1 MKVLLIGGRSG
12 EAVVSAMRQKF
23 SDGSVEFAS
32 IEYIEDLQVYLNTGG
47 FADRLL
53 VMEQG
58 LNRDGERELG
68 DLYQLIQE
76 LTGILCSRL
85 SNADIIFVSQDEEVS
100 DFILSLTFMLGDRVG
115 VLYYNT
121 TEKFKVSFFRE
132 LSLVQLNSLKSNLV
146 LGKFVYEGKGSEFH
160 AVEQVNVSN
169 NFTDVE
175 KVDDF
180 DSESEFNEDFTA
192 EDTGTDWGDT
202 DTDTDWGDTED
213 LNSLFGETEETA
225 EKEETDSNTV
235 IESVD
240 SELVS
245 DNELPELPELPTEDF
260 GLESSSIDV
269 DFTTVEEQSENEVKF
284 EEPDEFDSFAEDSFD
299 NELVSGISDDFIE
312 DVENADN
319 SLTLEESNK
328 DNLEEVE
335 KESTEVPEE
344 VEVDSLSSDLFEEP
358 DTFTEENDTFTEE
371 QDTFTEENDTFTEEQ
386 DTFTAESDVSDLF
399 ETDNSH
405 VETVSDGEQE
415 KIEEAVKVE
424 VKSEKPVKEK
434 HKFGLFGRGK
444 ERKKEVSRE
453 NLEVELR
460 EMLDSYNRRGHVMT
474 VSGSS
479 DSGKTTI
486 AGNTAN
492 LIANMGYTVAL
503 VDFDLHKRGQ
513 VFLNSSAYESV
524 VHDDN
529 YEDVLLR
536 VINSKGTD
544 VSAQASI
551 VKEGLSLFG
560 LSVNE
565 DTPDLQKI
573 IKDRES
579 ISNFVYNL
587 KALYNFV
594 IIDCPMQYMNTDLGE
609 LAIISDTVAITS
621 NVSNKSMLEFIMEI
635 TNINDHRVG
644 RDIVGRGRVVLNRC
658 DSTSG
663 ALLGYRY
670 NNYPDIF
677 AILDR
682 FVYDSTGYSTDGMF
696 SGMLHSTTIPTING
710 LDSLILGKKYFS
722 ETPSGKEL
730 YVNLLHSL
738 LKKEER

>member
-58 LNRDGERELG
+58 LNRDGERELV

-85 SNADIIFVSQDEEVS
+85 SNADIIFVSQDEDVS

-180 DSESEFNEDFTA
+180 DSENEFNEDFTA

-202 DTDTDWGDTED
+202 DTDTDTDTDWGDTSD

-245 DNELPELPELPTEDF
+245 DNELLGELPELPTEDF
-260 GLESSSIDV
+260 GLESSSIDA
-269 DFTTVEEQSENEVKF
+269 DFTAVEEQSENEVQF
-284 EEPDEFDSFAEDSFD
+284 EEPDEFDSFAGDSFD
-299 NELVSGISDDFIE
+299 NELVSGSSDDFI
-312 DVENADN
+312 DDIENADN
-319 SLTLEESNK
+319 FLT
-328 DNLEEVE
+328 LEEVE

-344 VEVDSLSSDLFEEP
+344 AEVDSLSSDLFEEP
-358 DTFTEENDTFTEE
+358 DSFTEESDSFTDEKDTFT
-371 QDTFTEENDTFTEEQ
+371 Q
-386 DTFTAESDVSDLF
+386 ESDVSDLF

-415 KIEEAVKVE
+415 RIEEAVKVE
-424 VKSEKPVKEK
+424 VKSEKPTKEK
-434 HKFGLFGRGK
+434 HKFGLFGRGN

-524 VHDDN
+524 IHDDN

-536 VINSKGTD
+536 VISSKGTD

-565 DTPDLQKI
+565 DTPDLQRI

-609 LAIISDTVAITS
+609 LAIISDTVAVTS

>member
-180 DSESEFNEDFTA
+180 DSENEFNEDFTA

-202 DTDTDWGDTED
+202 VTDIDWGDTSD
-213 LNSLFGETEETA
+213 LNSLFGETAETA
-225 EKEETDSNTV
+225 EKEETDSVTV

-269 DFTTVEEQSENEVKF
+269 DFTTVKEQSENEVKF
-284 EEPDEFDSFAEDSFD
+284 EEPDEFDSFTGDSFD
-299 NELVSGISDDFIE
+299 NELVADSSDDFAE

-358 DTFTEENDTFTEE
+358 DSFTEGSDSFTEENDTFK
-371 QDTFTEENDTFTEEQ
+371 Q
-386 DTFTAESDVSDLF
+386 ESDVSDLF

-424 VKSEKPVKEK
+424 VKSEKPTKEK

-453 NLEVELR
+453 RLEVELR

-513 VFLNSSAYESV
+513 AFLNSSAYESV
-524 VHDDN
+524 IHDDN

-573 IKDRES
+573 IKNRES

>member
-23 SDGSVEFAS
+23 SDGSVEFSS
-32 IEYIEDLQVYLNTGG
+32 IEYIEDLQAYLNTGG

-58 LNRDGERELG
+58 LNRDGERDIG
-68 DLYQLIQE
+68 DLYQFIQE
-76 LTGILCSRL
+76 LTGIMCSRL

-115 VLYYNT
+115 ILYYNT

-146 LGKFVYEGKGSEFH
+146 LGRFVYDGKDSEFQS
-160 AVEQVNVSN
+160 VEQVNVSN
-169 NFTDVE
+169 NFTNVE
-175 KVDDF
+175 RVDDF
-180 DSESEFNEDFTA
+180 DSESEFNEDFMV
-192 EDTGTDWGDT
+192 EDTDADWDESDT
-202 DTDTDWGDTED
+202 SDTDWGTTSD
-213 LNSLFGETEETA
+213 LDSLFGETEE
-225 EKEETDSNTV
+225 KEEEITDLDLNNITDSNL
-235 IESVD
+235 SHG
-240 SELVS
+240 
-245 DNELPELPELPTEDF
+245 N
-260 GLESSSIDV
+260 
-269 DFTTVEEQSENEVKF
+269 EQSSDGFDSDSSNIDTEYNGSDKHEESATDF
-284 EEPDEFDSFAEDSFD
+284 EEPDEFDSFTEDTYD
-299 NELVSGISDDFIE
+299 NELVSDTTGNFTENEEKLDDFDTVEE
-312 DVENADN
+312 D
-319 SLTLEESNK
+319 TEESK
-328 DNLEEVE
+328 EESE
-335 KESTEVPEE
+335 ESTFISSESEK
-344 VEVDSLSSDLFEEP
+344 DSLASDLFEGTDTFTEEP
-358 DTFTEENDTFTEE
+358 DTFTEEPDTFTEE
-371 QDTFTEENDTFTEEQ
+371 P
-386 DTFTAESDVSDLF
+386 DVSDLF
-399 ETDNSH
+399 ETESNNLEA
-405 VETVSDGEQE
+405 VEEHEQE
-415 KIEEAVKVE
+415 KIEESVKVE
-424 VKSEKPVKEK
+424 IKLEKPVKEK

-444 ERKKEVSRE
+444 ERKQEVSSKS
-453 NLEVELR
+453 LEVELR

-474 VSGSS
+474 ISGSS

-486 AGNTAN
+486 AGNIAN

-524 VHDDN
+524 IHDDG

-560 LSVNE
+560 LSVTE

-594 IIDCPMQYMNTDLGE
+594 ILDCPMQYMNTDLGE
-609 LAIISDTVAITS
+609 LAIISDTLAITS
-621 NVSNKSMLEFIMEI
+621 NVSNKSMLEFVMEI

-658 DSTSG
+658 DSESG

-670 NNYPDIF
+670 NNYLDIF

-696 SGMLHSTTIPTING
+696 SGMLHLTTIPTING

-722 ETPSGKEL
+722 DTASGKEL
-730 YVNLLHSL
+730 YISLLHSL
-738 LKKEER
+738 LKKEERLH

>member
-146 LGKFVYEGKGSEFH
+146 LGKFVYEGKGSEYH

-192 EDTGTDWGDT
+192 DDTGTDWGDT
-202 DTDTDWGDTED
+202 DTDTNCGDTED
-213 LNSLFGETEETA
+213 LNSLFGETEE
-225 EKEETDSNTV
+225 KEETDSNTI

-240 SELVS
+240 SELVN
-245 DNELPELPELPTEDF
+245 DNELLGELPELPTEDF
-260 GLESSSIDV
+260 GLDSSSIDV

-299 NELVSGISDDFIE
+299 NELVSCSSDDFIE

-319 SLTLEESNK
+319 SLTLEESNNEK
-328 DNLEEVE
+328 ENLEEVE

-344 VEVDSLSSDLFEEP
+344 VETDSLSSDLFEEP
-358 DTFTEENDTFTEE
+358 DSLSSDLVEEADSFTEESDSFTEEKDTFT
-371 QDTFTEENDTFTEEQ
+371 Q
-386 DTFTAESDVSDLF
+386 ESDVSDLF

-444 ERKKEVSRE
+444 ERKKGVSRE

-524 VHDDN
+524 IHDDN

-609 LAIISDTVAITS
+609 LAIISDTVAVTS

>member
-23 SDGSVEFAS
+23 SDGSVEFSS
-32 IEYIEDLQVYLNTGG
+32 IEYIEDLQAYLNTGG

-58 LNRDGERELG
+58 LNRDGERDIG
-68 DLYQLIQE
+68 DLYQFIQE
-76 LTGILCSRL
+76 LTGIMCSRL

-115 VLYYNT
+115 ILYYNT

-146 LGKFVYEGKGSEFH
+146 LGRFVYDGKDSEFQS
-160 AVEQVNVSN
+160 VEQVNVSN
-169 NFTDVE
+169 NFTNVE
-175 KVDDF
+175 RVDDF
-180 DSESEFNEDFTA
+180 DSESEFNEDFMV
-192 EDTGTDWGDT
+192 EDTDADWDESDT
-202 DTDTDWGDTED
+202 SDTDWGTTSD
-213 LNSLFGETEETA
+213 LDSLFGETEE
-225 EKEETDSNTV
+225 KEEEITDLDLNNITDSNL
-235 IESVD
+235 SHG
-240 SELVS
+240 
-245 DNELPELPELPTEDF
+245 N
-260 GLESSSIDV
+260 
-269 DFTTVEEQSENEVKF
+269 EQSSDGFDSDSSNIDTEYNGSDKHEESATDF
-284 EEPDEFDSFAEDSFD
+284 EEPDEFDSFTEDTYD
-299 NELVSGISDDFIE
+299 NELVSDTTGNFTENEEKLDDFDTVEE
-312 DVENADN
+312 D
-319 SLTLEESNK
+319 TEESK
-328 DNLEEVE
+328 EESE
-335 KESTEVPEE
+335 ESTFISSESEK
-344 VEVDSLSSDLFEEP
+344 DSLASDLFEGTDTFTEEP
-358 DTFTEENDTFTEE
+358 DTFTEEP
-371 QDTFTEENDTFTEEQ
+371 
-386 DTFTAESDVSDLF
+386 DVSDLF
-399 ETDNSH
+399 ETESNNLEA
-405 VETVSDGEQE
+405 VEEHEQE
-415 KIEEAVKVE
+415 KIEESVKVE
-424 VKSEKPVKEK
+424 IKLEKPVKEK

-444 ERKKEVSRE
+444 ERKQEVSSKS
-453 NLEVELR
+453 LEVELR

-474 VSGSS
+474 ISGSS

-486 AGNTAN
+486 AGNIAN

-524 VHDDN
+524 IHDDG

-560 LSVNE
+560 LSVTE

-594 IIDCPMQYMNTDLGE
+594 ILDCPMQYMNTDLGE
-609 LAIISDTVAITS
+609 LAIISDTLAITS
-621 NVSNKSMLEFIMEI
+621 NVSNKSMLEFVMEI

-658 DSTSG
+658 DSESG

-670 NNYPDIF
+670 NNYLDIF

-696 SGMLHSTTIPTING
+696 SGMLHLTTIPTING

-722 ETPSGKEL
+722 DTASGKEL
-730 YVNLLHSL
+730 YISLLHSL
-738 LKKEER
+738 LKKEERLH

>member
-23 SDGSVEFAS
+23 SDGSVEFSS
-32 IEYIEDLQVYLNTGG
+32 IEYIEDLQAYLNTGG

-58 LNRDGERELG
+58 LNRDGEREIG

-76 LTGILCSRL
+76 LTGIMCSRL
-85 SNADIIFVSQDEEVS
+85 SNADIIFVSQDEDVS

-115 VLYYNT
+115 ILYYNT

-146 LGKFVYEGKGSEFH
+146 LGRFVYEGKDSEFQS
-160 AVEQVNVSN
+160 VEQVNVSN
-169 NFTDVE
+169 NFTNVE
-175 KVDDF
+175 RVDDF
-180 DSESEFNEDFTA
+180 DSESEFNEDFMV
-192 EDTGTDWGDT
+192 E
-202 DTDTDWGDTED
+202 DTDTDWDESDSSDTEWGTTSD
-213 LNSLFGETEETA
+213 LDSLFGKTE
-225 EKEETDSNTV
+225 EKEEESTDSDLNNITDSNLSHGN
-235 IESVD
+235 EQGSDGFD
-240 SELVS
+240 SDSSNIDTEYNVS
-245 DNELPELPELPTEDF
+245 DKHE
-260 GLESSSIDV
+260 ESATD
-269 DFTTVEEQSENEVKF
+269 F
-284 EEPDEFDSFAEDSFD
+284 EEPDEFDSFTEDTFD
-299 NELVSGISDDFIE
+299 NELVSDTTGNLTENEEKLDDFDTVEE
-312 DVENADN
+312 D
-319 SLTLEESNK
+319 TEESTSISS
-328 DNLEEVE
+328 ESE
-335 KESTEVPEE
+335 K
-344 VEVDSLSSDLFEEP
+344 DSLSIDLFEGTDTFTEEP
-358 DTFTEENDTFTEE
+358 DTFTEEP
-371 QDTFTEENDTFTEEQ
+371 
-386 DTFTAESDVSDLF
+386 DVSDLF
-399 ETDNSH
+399 ETESNNLEA
-405 VETVSDGEQE
+405 VEEHEQE
-415 KIEEAVKVE
+415 KIEESVKVE
-424 VKSEKPVKEK
+424 IKLEKPVKEK

-444 ERKKEVSRE
+444 ERKQEVSSKS
-453 NLEVELR
+453 LEVELR

-474 VSGSS
+474 ISGSS

-486 AGNTAN
+486 AGNIAN

-513 VFLNSSAYESV
+513 VFLNSSAYDSV
-524 VHDDN
+524 IHDDG

-560 LSVNE
+560 LSVTE

-594 IIDCPMQYMNTDLGE
+594 ILDCPMQYMNTDLGE
-609 LAIISDTVAITS
+609 LAIISDTLAITS
-621 NVSNKSMLEFIMEI
+621 NVSNKSMLEFVMEI

-658 DSTSG
+658 DSESG

-670 NNYPDIF
+670 NNYLDIF

-696 SGMLHSTTIPTING
+696 SGMLHLTTIPTING

-722 ETPSGKEL
+722 DTASGKEL
-730 YVNLLHSL
+730 YISLLHSL
-738 LKKEER
+738 LKKEERLH

>member
-160 AVEQVNVSN
+160 SVEQVNVSN

-202 DTDTDWGDTED
+202 DADTDWGDTSD
-213 LNSLFGETEETA
+213 LNSLFGETE

-240 SELVS
+240 SDLVS

-260 GLESSSIDV
+260 GLESSSIDA
-269 DFTTVEEQSENEVKF
+269 DFIKGEEQSENEVKF

-299 NELVSGISDDFIE
+299 NELVADSSDDFTE

-319 SLTLEESNK
+319 SLILEESNNEK
-328 DNLEEVE
+328 ENLEEVE
-335 KESTEVPEE
+335 KESTEVQEE
-344 VEVDSLSSDLFEEP
+344 AEVDSLSSDLFEEP
-358 DTFTEENDTFTEE
+358 DSFTEESDSFTEE
-371 QDTFTEENDTFTEEQ
+371 KDTLTQ
-386 DTFTAESDVSDLF
+386 ESDVSDLF

-405 VETVSDGEQE
+405 VEIVSDGEQE

-424 VKSEKPVKEK
+424 VKSEKPTKEK

-444 ERKKEVSRE
+444 ERKKEVSKE
-453 NLEVELR
+453 NLEVELI

-524 VHDDN
+524 IHDDN

-594 IIDCPMQYMNTDLGE
+594 IIDCPMQYMNTNLGE

>member
-132 LSLVQLNSLKSNLV
+132 LSLVQLNFLKSNLV

-160 AVEQVNVSN
+160 SVEQVNVSN

-202 DTDTDWGDTED
+202 DTDTDTDTDWGDTSD

-225 EKEETDSNTV
+225 EKEETDSVTEIV
-235 IESVD
+235 SID
-240 SELVS
+240 SDLVN

-269 DFTTVEEQSENEVKF
+269 DFTTVEEQSENEVQF
-284 EEPDEFDSFAEDSFD
+284 EEPDEFDSFTGDSFD
-299 NELVSGISDDFIE
+299 NELVSDSSDDFTE

-335 KESTEVPEE
+335 KESTEVQEE
-344 VEVDSLSSDLFEEP
+344 AEVDSLSSDLFEEP
-358 DTFTEENDTFTEE
+358 DSFTE
-371 QDTFTEENDTFTEEQ
+371 
-386 DTFTAESDVSDLF
+386 ESDVSDLF

-405 VETVSDGEQE
+405 VEIVSDGEQE

-424 VKSEKPVKEK
+424 VKSEKPTKEK

-444 ERKKEVSRE
+444 ERKKEVSKE

-492 LIANMGYTVAL
+492 LIVNMGYTVAL

-524 VHDDN
+524 IHDDN

>member
-23 SDGSVEFAS
+23 SDGSVEFSS
-32 IEYIEDLQVYLNTGG
+32 IEYIEDLQAYLNTGG

-58 LNRDGERELG
+58 LNRDGEREIG

-85 SNADIIFVSQDEEVS
+85 SNADIIFVSQDEDVS

-115 VLYYNT
+115 ILYYNT

-146 LGKFVYEGKGSEFH
+146 LGRFVYDGKDSEFQS
-160 AVEQVNVSN
+160 VEQVNVSN
-169 NFTDVE
+169 NFTNVE
-175 KVDDF
+175 RVDDF
-180 DSESEFNEDFTA
+180 DSESEFNEDFMV
-192 EDTGTDWGDT
+192 EDTDADWDESDT
-202 DTDTDWGDTED
+202 SDTDWGTTSD
-213 LNSLFGETEETA
+213 LDSLFGKTEE
-225 EKEETDSNTV
+225 KDEESTDSDLNNITDSNLSHV
-235 IESVD
+235 
-240 SELVS
+240 
-245 DNELPELPELPTEDF
+245 N
-260 GLESSSIDV
+260 
-269 DFTTVEEQSENEVKF
+269 EQSSDGFDSDSSNIDTEYNGSDKHEESATDF
-284 EEPDEFDSFAEDSFD
+284 EEPDEFDSFTEDTYD
-299 NELVSGISDDFIE
+299 NELVSDTTGNFTENEEKLDDFDTVEE
-312 DVENADN
+312 D
-319 SLTLEESNK
+319 TEESTSISS
-328 DNLEEVE
+328 ESE
-335 KESTEVPEE
+335 K
-344 VEVDSLSSDLFEEP
+344 DSLYTDLFEGTDTFTEEP
-358 DTFTEENDTFTEE
+358 DTFTEEPDSFTEEPDTFTEE
-371 QDTFTEENDTFTEEQ
+371 PDTFTEEP
-386 DTFTAESDVSDLF
+386 DVSDLF
-399 ETDNSH
+399 ETESNNLEA
-405 VETVSDGEQE
+405 VEEHEQE
-415 KIEEAVKVE
+415 RIEESVKVE
-424 VKSEKPVKEK
+424 IKSEKPVKEK

-444 ERKKEVSRE
+444 ERKQEVSSKS
-453 NLEVELR
+453 LEVELR

-474 VSGSS
+474 ISGSS

-486 AGNTAN
+486 AGNIAN

-524 VHDDN
+524 IHDDG

-560 LSVNE
+560 LSVTE

-594 IIDCPMQYMNTDLGE
+594 ILDCPMQYMNTDLGE
-609 LAIISDTVAITS
+609 LAIISDTLAITS
-621 NVSNKSMLEFIMEI
+621 NVSNKSMLEFVMEI

-658 DSTSG
+658 DSESG

-670 NNYPDIF
+670 NNYSDIF

-710 LDSLILGKKYFS
+710 LDSLILGKNYFS
-722 ETPSGKEL
+722 DTSSGKEL
-730 YVNLLHSL
+730 YISLLHSL
-738 LKKEER
+738 LKKEERLH

>member
-121 TEKFKVSFFRE
+121 TGKFKVSFFRE

-160 AVEQVNVSN
+160 SVEQVNVSN

-180 DSESEFNEDFTA
+180 DSESEFNEDFTV

-202 DTDTDWGDTED
+202 DTDTDWGDTSD

-225 EKEETDSNTV
+225 EKEETDSVTEIV
-235 IESVD
+235 SID
-240 SELVS
+240 SELVN
-245 DNELPELPELPTEDF
+245 DNELLGELPELPTEDF

-269 DFTTVEEQSENEVKF
+269 DFTAVEEQSENEVQF
-284 EEPDEFDSFAEDSFD
+284 EEPDEFDSFTGDSFD
-299 NELVSGISDDFIE
+299 NELVADSSDDFAE

-344 VEVDSLSSDLFEEP
+344 VEVGSLSSDLFEET
-358 DTFTEENDTFTEE
+358 DSFTEESDSFTEENDTFK
-371 QDTFTEENDTFTEEQ
+371 Q
-386 DTFTAESDVSDLF
+386 ESDASDLF

-405 VETVSDGEQE
+405 VEIVSDGEQE

-444 ERKKEVSRE
+444 EIKKDVSRE

-524 VHDDN
+524 IHDDN

-565 DTPDLQKI
+565 DTPDLQKT

-696 SGMLHSTTIPTING
+696 SSMLHSTTIPTING